1 MRNQIRENQNEVK
14 PIILTVLLIVT
25 ALIILFVMRQ
35 FPNTDLWIS
44 IVLYV
49 IIDIGFLIAMFLGIK
64 TKKMPIII
72 FSVISNSIFFLL
84 LSIFIF
90 FLAIANG
97 ISEP

>member
-1 MRNQIRENQNEVK
+1 MEKQIQENKSEVK
-14 PIILTVLLIVT
+14 PIILTVILVVT

-44 IVLYV
+44 IILYV

-64 TKKMPIII
+64 TRKMPIIM

-84 LSIFIF
+84 LSVFIF